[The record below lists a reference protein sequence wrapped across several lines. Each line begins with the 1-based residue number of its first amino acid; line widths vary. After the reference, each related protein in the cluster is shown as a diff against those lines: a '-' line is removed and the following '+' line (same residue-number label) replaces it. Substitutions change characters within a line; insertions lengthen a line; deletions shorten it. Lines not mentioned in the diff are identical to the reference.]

1 MKKLLSAFV
10 VGAAL
15 SLFASC
21 QKENGT
27 GGPGTIPQSVLN
39 QFASLYPT
47 ATNVQ
52 WATKGNDYAIATF
65 TLNSTKATGSQNSA
79 WFALQNGSWGMT
91 ETEILFDQLPEAVK
105 TAFNASEY
113 AQAPWYL
120 DDQEIDV
127 ISRGEGLETLY
138 VIEVEQRDNNQTL
151 EMKLYYTA
159 NGTLTK
165 EFGKEEDYS
174 GYFPQQLP
182 TSIESWINSNYPG
195 ATIIEIDHEGAG
207 YEAEIYHEGIKY
219 DIVFT
224 ANSEWS
230 YTETDYERSHLSLI
244 PQTIRDAVNAQYNST
259 EWTTDDVKKYTSAT
273 ITYYIFEL
281 ERSKSSRDEEQKVYV
296 LEDGTLSQTRPG
308 YENGAQGNAGAGIP
322 VSEKIS
328 NFIAERYP
336 GAAVIDRDYKKGYQE
351 IDIWHDNAE
360 KSLKF
365 NAKDEWVS
373 SEYDLLRFDQ
383 LPQNIQN
390 ALTADTEFVVAG
402 VEDIE
407 VTELANGTSTYEV
420 EVKNGRQ
427 EITFR
432 VDGNGNISKE
442 YDD

>member
-1 MKKLLSAFV
+1 MKKLLSVFV

-21 QKENGT
+21 QKETGS

-52 WATKGNDYAIATF
+52 WTTKGNDYAIATF
-65 TLNSTKATGSQNSA
+65 TLTNTKANGAQNSA
-79 WFALQNGSWGMT
+79 WFALQSGSWGMT

-127 ISRGEGLETLY
+127 IYRGEGQETLY
-138 VIEVEQRDNNQTL
+138 VIEVEQRDNNQTI

-159 NGTLTK
+159 DGTLTK

-182 TSIESWINSNYPG
+182 TSIESWIATNYPG
-195 ATIIEIDHEGAG
+195 ATIIEIDHEGTG

-244 PQTIRDAVNAQYNST
+244 PQGVRDAVDAQYNSS
-259 EWTTDDVKKYTSAT
+259 EWRIDDVKKYVSTT
-273 ITYYIFEL
+273 VTYYIFEL
-281 ERSKSSRDEEQKVYV
+281 ERTTGRDDEQKVYV
-296 LEDGTLSQTRPG
+296 MEDGTLSLTRPG
-308 YENGAQGNAGAGIP
+308 YENGAQGDAGAGIP
-322 VSEKIS
+322 VGEDIS
-328 NFIAERYP
+328 AFIAENYP
-336 GAAVIDRDYKKGYQE
+336 GASVIERDYDKGYQE
-351 IDIWHDNAE
+351 IEIWHDNVE
-360 KSLKF
+360 KTLKF
-365 NAKDEWVS
+365 TSSNAWVS
-373 SEYDLLRFDQ
+373 TEYDLRQFNQ
-383 LPQNIQN
+383 LPQNIQD
-390 ALTADTEFVVAG
+390 ALTADAEFVATG

-407 VTELANGTSTYEV
+407 VTELANGTTTYEV
-420 EVKNGRQ
+420 EVKSGRL